1 MLQWFHRLMPRQGD
15 FFSLFERHAA
25 VMVSAARAL
34 RQMLAGNNQLKLR
47 FEDVVAL

>member
-1 MLQWFHRLMPRQGD
+1 MPRQGD
-15 FFSLFERHAA
+15 FLSLFERHAA